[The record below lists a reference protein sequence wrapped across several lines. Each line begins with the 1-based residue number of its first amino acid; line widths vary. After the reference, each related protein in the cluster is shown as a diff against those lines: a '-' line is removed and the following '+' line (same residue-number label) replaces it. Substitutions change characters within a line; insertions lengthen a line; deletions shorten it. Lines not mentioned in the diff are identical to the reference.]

1 MTASFNHEP
10 AWSVGAGISSKR
22 ESGGWATPDREY
34 ICEVQRGSAGVFV
47 RASPTEFSLR
57 WRSQKLGG
65 PIYPSPLRLRG
76 RPGSHLPPAPAIA
89 SSAGGTFDA
98 GDSACAHGEMAA

>member
-22 ESGGWATPDREY
+22 ESGGWATPDRED
-34 ICEVQRGSAGVFV
+34 ICEVQRGSAGAFV

-76 RPGSHLPPAPAIA
+76 RRGRISPRGPQIWIYEEAPSISGIA
-89 SSAGGTFDA
+89 HWHT
-98 GDSACAHGEMAA
+98 